1 MSHRAKEKLH
11 DRICYTIL
19 KAPDHFPIDTGM
31 TLEKSFLQMHADLA
45 EAFLPTEEAC
55 NSIGVL
61 LDRSYASY
69 QSANQ
74 KEAIKLLQIIES
86 YLSGRIG
93 QLPVVDLGK

>member
-1 MSHRAKEKLH
+1 MSHRAKDKLH

-45 EAFLPTEEAC
+45 EAFSPTEEAY
-55 NSIGVL
+55 NLIGIL

-74 KEAIKLLQIIES
+74 KKAIKLLQIIEN
-86 YLSGRIG
+86 YLSGRAC
-93 QLPVVDLGK
+93 LLSVVEINK